1 MLRIIGVLWALVV
14 IFIIGKIT
22 SSKSLIV
29 LQKTESIFVLYD
41 RDGKLCLSQNNS
53 IYLVDKNI
61 LLSGKKTNITEY
73 ILAIG

>member
-1 MLRIIGVLWALVV
+1 
-14 IFIIGKIT
+14 
-22 SSKSLIV
+22 LIV

-73 ILAIG
+73 ILIIG